1 MADEK
6 KGITVKIDA
15 DLHAEVK
22 AYVESQGLTMAEFV
36 SKALDDEL
44 HPKMNM
50 NGGTTMEKM
59 RTMAFQVPEDLFQKI
74 KDYLN
79 RNHMTQKDFVLGLI
93 TKEIDRDLAA
103 RQEAAEC
110 AVIAEEQDTEEVSI
124 SNLGNYD
131 AFVRLY
137 LQSIFDVTYPD
148 SVRNIALTQAVETT
162 PTGTISHEFVKRNDA
177 DTDWDSAPIE
187 IGGATHLRVTCDPD
201 FTAETGYSDQNTRNN
216 IILYRLP
223 SYAGR

>member
-1 MADEK
+1 MAEEK

-103 RQEAAEC
+103 RQEAAER
-110 AVIAEEQDTEEVSI
+110 AVTAEEQDTEE
-124 SNLGNYD
+124 YD
-131 AFVRLY
+131 EQDDDEL
-137 LQSIFDVTYPD
+137 S
-148 SVRNIALTQAVETT
+148 E
-162 PTGTISHEFVKRNDA
+162 
-177 DTDWDSAPIE
+177 
-187 IGGATHLRVTCDPD
+187 DPD
-201 FTAETGYSDQNTRNN
+201 EDLEDEEDDEYDEDEDEDSEYDDDEDEDYDDEEDEDAEFDEDDEESEYDEGEDEDTESEEDDEIEDTAETEE
-216 IILYRLP
+216 P
-223 SYAGR
+223 VME

>member
-1 MADEK
+1 MAEEK

-15 DLHAEVK
+15 DLHSEVK
-22 AYVESQGLTMAEFV
+22 AYVEAQGLTMAEFV

-93 TKEIDRDLAA
+93 TKEIDRDLSA
-103 RQEAAEC
+103 RQEAAEA
-110 AVIAEEQDTEEVSI
+110 AVTADEQDSEEYGDPEDNELYEDSDEEFEDEEDDEYDEDEDYDDEEDEDTEYDEGEDGGLDEAEDKTADEEADENEDTAEAEEPVME
-124 SNLGNYD
+124 
-131 AFVRLY
+131 
-137 LQSIFDVTYPD
+137 
-148 SVRNIALTQAVETT
+148 
-162 PTGTISHEFVKRNDA
+162 
-177 DTDWDSAPIE
+177 
-187 IGGATHLRVTCDPD
+187 
-201 FTAETGYSDQNTRNN
+201 
-216 IILYRLP
+216 
-223 SYAGR
+223 

>member
-1 MADEK
+1 MAEEK

-36 SKALDDEL
+36 SRALDDEL
-44 HPKMNM
+44 HPKMIM

-59 RTMAFQVPEDLFQKI
+59 RTMAFQVPEDLFMKI

-103 RQEAAEC
+103 RQEAAER
-110 AVIAEEQDTEEVSI
+110 AVTAEEQDTEEYGEQDDDELSED
-124 SNLGNYD
+124 SDEEFEDEEDDEDEDEDSEYD
-131 AFVRLY
+131 DDEDEDYDDEEDEDAE
-137 LQSIFDVTYPD
+137 FDEDDEESEYD
-148 SVRNIALTQAVETT
+148 E
-162 PTGTISHEFVKRNDA
+162 GED
-177 DTDWDSAPIE
+177 E
-187 IGGATHLRVTCDPD
+187 DPD
-201 FTAETGYSDQNTRNN
+201 EEADEIEDTAEAEE
-216 IILYRLP
+216 P
-223 SYAGR
+223 VME

>member
-1 MADEK
+1 MAEEK

-44 HPKMNM
+44 HPKMTIT
-50 NGGTTMEKM
+50 GGTTMEKM

-93 TKEIDRDLAA
+93 TREIDRDLSA
-103 RQEAAEC
+103 RQEAAERSVT
-110 AVIAEEQDTEEVSI
+110 ADEQDAEEYGEQDDDELSEDSDEEFEDEEDDEYDEDEDEDSEYDDDEDEDYDDEEDEDAEFDEDDEETE
-124 SNLGNYD
+124 YD
-131 AFVRLY
+131 EGE
-137 LQSIFDVTYPD
+137 D
-148 SVRNIALTQAVETT
+148 E
-162 PTGTISHEFVKRNDA
+162 
-177 DTDWDSAPIE
+177 DTDEEADE
-187 IGGATHLRVTCDPD
+187 VED
-201 FTAETGYSDQNTRNN
+201 TAEAEE
-216 IILYRLP
+216 P
-223 SYAGR
+223 VME

>member
-1 MADEK
+1 MAEEK

-44 HPKMNM
+44 HPKINM

-59 RTMAFQVPEDLFQKI
+59 RTMAFQVPEDLFMKI

-93 TKEIDRDLAA
+93 TREIDRDLSA
-103 RQEAAEC
+103 RQEAAERSVT
-110 AVIAEEQDTEEVSI
+110 ADEQDAEEYGEQDDDELSEDSDEEFEDEEDDEYDEDEDEDSEYDDDEDEDYDDEEDEDAEFDEDDEESEYDEGEDEDTESEEDDEVE
-124 SNLGNYD
+124 D
-131 AFVRLY
+131 
-137 LQSIFDVTYPD
+137 
-148 SVRNIALTQAVETT
+148 
-162 PTGTISHEFVKRNDA
+162 
-177 DTDWDSAPIE
+177 
-187 IGGATHLRVTCDPD
+187 
-201 FTAETGYSDQNTRNN
+201 TAEAEE
-216 IILYRLP
+216 P
-223 SYAGR
+223 VME

>member
-1 MADEK
+1 MAEEK

-50 NGGTTMEKM
+50 NGETTMEKM

-93 TKEIDRDLAA
+93 TKEIDRDLSA
-103 RQEAAEC
+103 RQEAAEA
-110 AVIAEEQDTEEVSI
+110 AVTADEQDSEEYGEPEDNELSEDSDEDLEDEEDDEYDEDEDEDSEYDDDEDEDYDDEEDENAEFDEDEEYDEGEDENPDEEADEDEDTAEAEE
-124 SNLGNYD
+124 
-131 AFVRLY
+131 
-137 LQSIFDVTYPD
+137 
-148 SVRNIALTQAVETT
+148 
-162 PTGTISHEFVKRNDA
+162 
-177 DTDWDSAPIE
+177 PIME
-187 IGGATHLRVTCDPD
+187 
-201 FTAETGYSDQNTRNN
+201 
-216 IILYRLP
+216 
-223 SYAGR
+223 

>member
-1 MADEK
+1 MAEEK

-50 NGGTTMEKM
+50 IGGTTMEKM

-93 TKEIDRDLAA
+93 TKEIDRDITA
-103 RQEAAEC
+103 RQEAAERSVT
-110 AVIAEEQDTEEVSI
+110 ADEQDAEEYGEQDDDELSEDSDEEFEDEEDDEYDEDEDEDSEYDDDEDEDYDDEEDEDAEFDEDDEESECDEGEDEDTESEEDDEVE
-124 SNLGNYD
+124 D
-131 AFVRLY
+131 
-137 LQSIFDVTYPD
+137 
-148 SVRNIALTQAVETT
+148 
-162 PTGTISHEFVKRNDA
+162 
-177 DTDWDSAPIE
+177 
-187 IGGATHLRVTCDPD
+187 
-201 FTAETGYSDQNTRNN
+201 TAEAEE
-216 IILYRLP
+216 P
-223 SYAGR
+223 VME

>member
-1 MADEK
+1 MAEEK

-22 AYVESQGLTMAEFV
+22 AYVEAQGLTMAEFV

-79 RNHMTQKDFVLGLI
+79 RNHMTQKDFVIGLI
-93 TKEIDRDLAA
+93 TREIDRDLTA
-103 RQEAAEC
+103 RQEAAERSVT
-110 AVIAEEQDTEEVSI
+110 ADEQDAEEYGEQDDDELSEDPDENLEDEEDDE
-124 SNLGNYD
+124 YD
-131 AFVRLY
+131 ENE
-137 LQSIFDVTYPD
+137 DED
-148 SVRNIALTQAVETT
+148 SEYDDD
-162 PTGTISHEFVKRNDA
+162 EDEDYDDEEDEDA
-177 DTDWDSAPIE
+177 ELDEDEEESEYDEGEDEDTDEEADE
-187 IGGATHLRVTCDPD
+187 DED
-201 FTAETGYSDQNTRNN
+201 TAEAEE
-216 IILYRLP
+216 P
-223 SYAGR
+223 VME